1 MKPPLCGKPRT
12 RRPRSDGAFRQ
23 GLPRPRRLGAE
34 RLVGCGLVFG
44 FPSVSEH
51 ARSDPHGTLAT
62 CRFQVL
68 EFPRHVARET
78 LSGAVLQ
85 RAPGTAR
92 VISARIWI

>member
-1 MKPPLCGKPRT
+1 M
-12 RRPRSDGAFRQ
+12 SA
-23 GLPRPRRLGAE
+23 
-34 RLVGCGLVFG
+34 VGCTVSLKR
-44 FPSVSEH
+44 SVSGH

-85 RAPGTAR
+85 RAPAPR
-92 VISARIWI
+92 V